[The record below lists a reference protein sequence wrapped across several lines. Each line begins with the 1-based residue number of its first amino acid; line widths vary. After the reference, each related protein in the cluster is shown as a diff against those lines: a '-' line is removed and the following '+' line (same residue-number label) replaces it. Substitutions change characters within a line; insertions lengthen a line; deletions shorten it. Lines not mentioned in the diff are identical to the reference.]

1 MVNVPSPAVSI
12 VGRHNSGKTTLIVKL
27 IEELVA
33 RGHDVG
39 SVKHHSHKGFDID
52 YPGKDSYRHREAG
65 ASETVIAAPGQIARM
80 KTLKGEAECSRVLQ
94 PDS

>member
-1 MVNVPSPAVSI
+1 MVNVPSPAISI

-52 YPGKDSYRHREAG
+52 
-65 ASETVIAAPGQIARM
+65 
-80 KTLKGEAECSRVLQ
+80 
-94 PDS
+94 